1 MGTIHFMKKES
12 IGMNVK
18 SITLNNNIKMPE
30 LGYGVFRVDDG
41 PKLARAVQS
50 AIKMGYRS
58 IDTAAIYGN
67 EESVGK
73 GINEAI
79 EAGLVTREELFV
91 TSKVW
96 NDGLSYDETIAA
108 YEESL
113 RKMGLDYLDLYL
125 IHWPGKDKYME
136 SWKALESLYKDGRI
150 KAIGVSNF
158 QVHHLEHLLE
168 GAEITPVINQ
178 IEFHPKLIQTEVRDF
193 CRKHNIQVEAWSP
206 LMNAELLS
214 NETIKGIAQSH
225 GKSPAQVILR
235 WDLQHGVITIP
246 KSMTESRIQENISI
260 YDFELTSEQMEQL
273 DALNEDFRS
282 GPDPDEF
289 DF

>member
-1 MGTIHFMKKES
+1 MS
-12 IGMNVK
+12 IK

-41 PKLARAVQS
+41 LELTRAVQT

-67 EESVGK
+67 EQSVGK
-73 GINEAI
+73 GINKAI
-79 EAGLVTREELFV
+79 EAEIVTRGELFV

-96 NDGLSYDETIAA
+96 NNGLSFDETIAA

-113 RKMGLDYLDLYL
+113 EKMGLDYLDLYL

-178 IEFHPKLIQTEVRDF
+178 IEFHPKLIQTGVRDF

-214 NETIKGIAQSH
+214 NEIIKGIAQSH
-225 GKSPAQVILR
+225 GKSTAQVILR

-260 YDFELTSEQMEQL
+260 YDFELTSEQMDQL